1 MLEETIGRWFDE
13 ATLKG
18 VNQGMQKGM
27 HHGLARALAL
37 QVQLRFG
44 SVPEWATARLQD
56 ANEEQ
61 LLDWTGRIL
70 TAVSVQELF
79 DYGAN
84 VA

>member
-1 MLEETIGRWFDE
+1 MLEQTIERWFDE

-18 VNQGMQKGM
+18 VNKGMQ
-27 HHGLARALAL
+27 HGLARALAL
-37 QVQLRFG
+37 QVKLRFG